1 MGPARFLEP
10 ALTISRDL
18 SLVSGSLRVDHNWF
32 MAIRRSRERR
42 PSVMDT
48 VDGVLF
54 AFAGLSTIWLAYL
67 VFRASIQPGWP
78 MLLLIVFWVLLTYLL
93 LPRLHRILTR
103 MYVPGYFIGR
113 ARTSDGLLGDPVNLA
128 LLGQEAQVHAA
139 MTRAG
144 WTRADDL
151 SIRSG
156 MQILTSTLRRR
167 SYHEAPVS
175 PLNLFDRQQDFAYQ
189 QEVAGSPSK
198 RHHVRFWRCPEGWM
212 LPGGYEVDWLAAG
225 TYDKSVGLS
234 LFTLQ
239 VTHKIE
245 ENTDIERDYIVQTV
259 SAATP
264 EVEVE
269 VIENFSTGYHS
280 RNGGGDLIITD
291 GNLPIIDVRRV
302 EVAEI
307 AKVEYTDSRDKRP
320 AQIVFGAGVAFSRGL
335 FYLLIALI
343 LLLLPA
349 QYLQG
354 NVDIQGL
361 TIEGGHSAVIVAGS
375 VLAFIG
381 LIDVALAVAVFV
393 GRNWAR
399 ILLMLS
405 CVVTTIGAFIGN
417 ANGSEAVTLA
427 TSLPTV
433 GLSIMV
439 LLALTS
445 HRAREYATR
454 HRHVPKRVAG
464 RPHRQAAIADR
475 T

>member
-1 MGPARFLEP
+1 
-10 ALTISRDL
+10 
-18 SLVSGSLRVDHNWF
+18 

-42 PSVMDT
+42 STVLDK
-48 VDGVLF
+48 VDGLLF
-54 AFAGLSTIWLAYL
+54 AFAGLATIWLAYL
-67 VFRASIQPGWP
+67 VFREGIQPGWP
-78 MLLLIVFWVLLTYLL
+78 MLLLVVFWVLLTYLL

-103 MYVPGYFIGR
+103 LYVPGYFIGR

-128 LLGQEAQVHAA
+128 LLGHEAQVHAA

-151 SIRSG
+151 SLRSG
-156 MQILTSTLRRR
+156 MRILTSTLSRR

-175 PLNLFDRQQDFAYQ
+175 PLHLFDRQQDFAYQ
-189 QEVAGSPSK
+189 QEVEGSPSK

-212 LPGGYEVDWLAAG
+212 LPGGYSVEWLAAG

-245 ENTDIERDYIVQTV
+245 EDTDIERDYIVETV
-259 SAATP
+259 IKGSP
-264 EVEVE
+264 EVAVE

-291 GNLPIIDVRRV
+291 GDLPIIDVRRV
-302 EVAEI
+302 EVLEI
-307 AKVEYTDSRDKRP
+307 AKIEHTDSRDKRP
-320 AQIVFGAGVAFSRGL
+320 AQIVFGAGVAFFRGL
-335 FYLLIALI
+335 AFLPIALLLLLIPPQYFQQLTLESVDVEGGRPAFLIAGSVVALIAL
-343 LLLLPA
+343 
-349 QYLQG
+349 
-354 NVDIQGL
+354 VDIGL
-361 TIEGGHSAVIVAGS
+361 
-375 VLAFIG
+375 
-381 LIDVALAVAVFV
+381 ALAVFF

-445 HRAREYATR
+445 HRAREYAAR
-454 HRHVPKRVAG
+454 GKHVPKRIAS
-464 RPHRQAAIADR
+464 RPYEQAAI
-475 T
+475 

>member
-1 MGPARFLEP
+1 
-10 ALTISRDL
+10 
-18 SLVSGSLRVDHNWF
+18 

-42 PSVMDT
+42 STVLDK
-48 VDGVLF
+48 VDGLLF
-54 AFAGLSTIWLAYL
+54 AFAGLATIWLAYL
-67 VFRASIQPGWP
+67 VFREGIQPGWP
-78 MLLLIVFWVLLTYLL
+78 MLLLVVFWVLLTYLL

-103 MYVPGYFIGR
+103 LYVPGYFIGR

-128 LLGQEAQVHAA
+128 LLGHEAQVHAA

-151 SIRSG
+151 SLRSG
-156 MQILTSTLRRR
+156 MRILTSTLSRR

-175 PLNLFDRQQDFAYQ
+175 PLHLFDRQQDFAYQ
-189 QEVAGSPSK
+189 QEVEGSPSK

-212 LPGGYEVDWLAAG
+212 LPGGYSVDWLAAG

-245 ENTDIERDYIVQTV
+245 EDTDIERDYIVETV
-259 SAATP
+259 IKGSP
-264 EVEVE
+264 EVVVE

-291 GNLPIIDVRRV
+291 GDLPIINVRRV
-302 EVAEI
+302 GVLEI
-307 AKVEYTDSRDKRP
+307 AKIEHTDSRDKRP
-320 AQIVFGAGVAFSRGL
+320 MQIVFGAGVAFFRGL
-335 FYLLIALI
+335 AFLPIALLLLLIPPQYLQQLTLESVDVEGGRPAFIIAGSVVALIAL
-343 LLLLPA
+343 
-349 QYLQG
+349 
-354 NVDIQGL
+354 VDIGL
-361 TIEGGHSAVIVAGS
+361 
-375 VLAFIG
+375 
-381 LIDVALAVAVFV
+381 ALAVFF

-417 ANGSEAVTLA
+417 ANGSEVVALA

-445 HRAREYATR
+445 HRARAYAAR
-454 HRHVPKRVAG
+454 GRHVPKRIAS
-464 RPHRQAAIADR
+464 RPYEQAAI
-475 T
+475 

>member
-1 MGPARFLEP
+1 MSQ
-10 ALTISRDL
+10 SR
-18 SLVSGSLRVDHNWF
+18 SFDHNEF

-42 PSVMDT
+42 PSAMDI

-54 AFAGLSTIWLAYL
+54 AFAGLATIWLAYL

-93 LPRLHRILTR
+93 LPRVHRILTR
-103 MYVPGYFIGR
+103 LYVPGYFIGR
-113 ARTSDGLLGDPVNLA
+113 ARTSDGLLGDPVNLT
-128 LLGQEAQVHAA
+128 LRGREAQVHAA

-144 WTRADDL
+144 WIRADDL
-151 SIRSG
+151 SLTSG
-156 MQILTSTLRRR
+156 RRILTSTLSRR
-167 SYHEAPVS
+167 SYAEAPVS
-175 PLNLFDRQQDFAYQ
+175 PLHLFDRQQDFAYQ

-212 LPGGYEVDWLAAG
+212 LPGGYAVDWLAAG
-225 TYDKSVGLS
+225 TYDRSVGLS

-245 ENTDIERDYIVQTV
+245 ENTDVERDYIVETV
-259 SAATP
+259 SSASP

-291 GNLPIIDVRRV
+291 GNLPIIDVGRI
-302 EVAEI
+302 EVPETAEM
-307 AKVEYTDSRDKRP
+307 EHTDSRDKRP
-320 AQIVFGAGVAFSRGL
+320 AQIAFGAGVAFLRGL
-335 FYLLIALI
+335 GFVSIAML

-349 QYLQG
+349 QYA
-354 NVDIQGL
+354 QGL
-361 TIEGGHSAVIVAGS
+361 DIEGGRPALIVAGS
-375 VLAFIG
+375 LVALIALVDIG
-381 LIDVALAVAVFV
+381 LAVAVFV

-399 ILLMLS
+399 IVLMLS
-405 CVVTTIGAFIGN
+405 SVVTTIIAFIGN
-417 ANGSEAVTLA
+417 TDGSEAITLA

-439 LLALTS
+439 LLALSS
-445 HRAREYATR
+445 HRAREYAARGR
-454 HRHVPKRVAG
+454 HIRKHIAG
-464 RPHRQAAIADR
+464 RPYEPAAISS
-475 T
+475 

>member
-1 MGPARFLEP
+1 MSQCRQASDNE
-10 ALTISRDL
+10 
-18 SLVSGSLRVDHNWF
+18 F
-32 MAIRRSRERR
+32 MAIRRSRELR
-42 PSVMDT
+42 PSAMDK

-54 AFAGLSTIWLAYL
+54 AFAGLATIWLAYL

-103 MYVPGYFIGR
+103 LYVPGYFIGR

-128 LLGQEAQVHAA
+128 LRGHEAQVHAA

-151 SIRSG
+151 SMTSG
-156 MQILTSTLRRR
+156 MRILTSTLRRR
-167 SYHEAPVS
+167 SYSEAPVS
-175 PLNLFDRQQDFAYQ
+175 PLHLFDRQQDFAYQ
-189 QEVAGSPSK
+189 KEVADSPSK

-212 LPGGYEVDWLAAG
+212 LPGGYAVDWLAAG

-245 ENTDIERDYIVQTV
+245 EDTDVERDHIVETV
-259 SAATP
+259 KAANP
-264 EVEVE
+264 DVAVE

-291 GNLPIIDVRRV
+291 GNLPIIDVRGV
-302 EVAEI
+302 DVPEL
-307 AKVEYTDSRDKRP
+307 AKVEHTDSRDKRP
-320 AQIVFGAGVAFSRGL
+320 AQIVFGAGVGFFRGL
-335 FYLLIALI
+335 GYLLIALV
-343 LLLLPA
+343 LLLLPV
-349 QYLQG
+349 QYVPEV
-354 NVDIQGL
+354 NV
-361 TIEGGHSAVIVAGS
+361 EGGRPALILAGS
-375 VLAFIG
+375 VVAVVALIDIG
-381 LIDVALAVAVFV
+381 LAMAVFV

-405 CVVTTIGAFIGN
+405 CVLSTTVAFVGN
-417 ANGSEAVTLA
+417 ATGAEAVTLA

-439 LLALTS
+439 LLALSS
-445 HRAREYATR
+445 HRARDYATR
-454 HRHVPKRVAG
+454 GRHLPKRIAG
-464 RPHRQAAIADR
+464 RPYEQAAI
-475 T
+475 

>member
-1 MGPARFLEP
+1 
-10 ALTISRDL
+10 
-18 SLVSGSLRVDHNWF
+18 

-42 PSVMDT
+42 STVLDK
-48 VDGVLF
+48 VDGLLF
-54 AFAGLSTIWLAYL
+54 AFAGLATIWLAYL
-67 VFRASIQPGWP
+67 VFREGIQPGWP
-78 MLLLIVFWVLLTYLL
+78 ILLLVVFWVLLTYLL

-103 MYVPGYFIGR
+103 LYVPGYFIGR

-128 LLGQEAQVHAA
+128 LLGHEAQVHAA

-151 SIRSG
+151 SLRSG
-156 MQILTSTLRRR
+156 MRILTSTLSRR

-175 PLNLFDRQQDFAYQ
+175 PLHLFDRQQDFAYQ
-189 QEVAGSPSK
+189 QEVEGSPSK

-212 LPGGYEVDWLAAG
+212 LPGGYSVDWLAAG

-245 ENTDIERDYIVQTV
+245 EDTDVERDYIVETV
-259 SAATP
+259 IKGSP
-264 EVEVE
+264 EVAVE

-291 GNLPIIDVRRV
+291 GDLPIIDVGRV
-302 EVAEI
+302 EVLEI
-307 AKVEYTDSRDKRP
+307 AKIEHTDSRDKRP
-320 AQIVFGAGVAFSRGL
+320 AQIVFGAGVAFFRGL
-335 FYLLIALI
+335 AFLPIALLLLLIPPQYLQQLTLESVDVEGGRPAFLIAGSVVALIAL
-343 LLLLPA
+343 
-349 QYLQG
+349 
-354 NVDIQGL
+354 VDIGL
-361 TIEGGHSAVIVAGS
+361 
-375 VLAFIG
+375 
-381 LIDVALAVAVFV
+381 ALAVFF

-445 HRAREYATR
+445 HRARVYAAR
-454 HRHVPKRVAG
+454 GRHVPKRIAS
-464 RPHRQAAIADR
+464 RPYEQAAI
-475 T
+475 

>member
-1 MGPARFLEP
+1 
-10 ALTISRDL
+10 
-18 SLVSGSLRVDHNWF
+18 
-32 MAIRRSRERR
+32 MAIRRSRELR
-42 PSVMDT
+42 SSFTDK
-48 VDGVLF
+48 VDGLLF

-67 VFRASIQPGWP
+67 VFKEGIQPGWP
-78 MLLLIVFWVLLTYLL
+78 MLLLVVFWVLLTYLL
-93 LPRLHRILTR
+93 LPRVHRILTR
-103 MYVPGYFIGR
+103 LYVPGYFIGR

-128 LLGQEAQVHAA
+128 LLGHEAQIHAA

-151 SIRSG
+151 TVRSG
-156 MQILTSTLRRR
+156 LRIVTSTLTRR

-175 PLNLFDRQQDFAYQ
+175 PLHLFDRQQDFAYQ

-198 RHHVRFWRCPEGWM
+198 RHHVRFWRCPDGWM
-212 LPGGYEVDWLAAG
+212 LPGGYTVDWLAAG

-245 ENTDIERDYIVQTV
+245 ENTDIERDYIVETV
-259 SAATP
+259 KKGSP
-264 EVEVE
+264 EVDVE

-291 GNLPIIDVRRV
+291 GDLPIIDVRHV
-302 EVAEI
+302 DVLEVAKIEH
-307 AKVEYTDSRDKRP
+307 TDSRDKRP
-320 AQIVFGAGVAFSRGL
+320 AQIVFGAGVAFFRGL
-335 FYLLIALI
+335 AFLAVA
-343 LLLLPA
+343 LLLLLIPVRLFE
-349 QYLQG
+349 QVTLESID
-354 NVDIQGL
+354 V
-361 TIEGGHSAVIVAGS
+361 EGGRPALIIAGS
-375 VLAFIG
+375 VVAFIALVDIG
-381 LIDVALAVAVFV
+381 MALAVFF

-405 CVVTTIGAFIGN
+405 CVLTTIAAFVGN

-439 LLALTS
+439 LLALSS
-445 HRAREYATR
+445 HRAREYAAR
-454 HRHVPKRVAG
+454 GRHVPKRIAA
-464 RPHRQAAIADR
+464 RPYEQAAI
-475 T
+475 